1 VLTTIFSLS
10 ISSLTSMTG
19 TAITTGSAAPGVLE
33 DSEVRACGS
42 SFTPAGDE
50 RVVSRHEQAA
60 ERVTHG

>member
-1 VLTTIFSLS
+1 
-10 ISSLTSMTG
+10 MTG